1 MKLVSPELQAGGKR
15 VRYATLYGL
24 WALLFILVAGTSAF
38 FAVVTK
44 LGDGVAS
51 GRNDSIFNCDSS
63 GKVQYR
69 YSSVF
74 ATSPY
79 WDNRLFLSV
88 TMGVHGLTFGQAK
101 AMDIGFN
108 LVVGRGLQL
117 LLALA
122 VYPILRRS
130 ILRSMEV
137 REFSLALLMPFFLEK
152 LSVFSLWAMF
162 ANMRSCRTKP
172 KTDDQTEQI
181 RFRKAKVRIDWRVA
195 LVVLIGCYVLALPTV
210 TSVMTSY
217 QVRSAPFLPDG
228 LGYVSTK
235 EIENQ
240 IPDFILADGTSL
252 GLPYTYPMYK
262 GADDDLISACLACKP
277 VESAPRKECILTD
290 HCFRYRCKNR
300 HCV

>member
-15 VRYATLYGL
+15 VRYATLYGP
-24 WALLFILVAGTSAF
+24 WALLFILVAGISAL

-51 GRNDSIFNCDSS
+51 GLNDSIFNCDSS
-63 GKVQYR
+63 GKVRYR
-69 YSSVF
+69 YSSVIG
-74 ATSPY
+74 TSPY

-108 LVVGRGLQL
+108 LVVGRGSQL

-162 ANMRSCRTKP
+162 ANMRSRRTKP

-181 RFRKAKVRIDWRVA
+181 RFRKARVRIDWRVA
-195 LVVLIGCYVLALPTV
+195 LVVLVGCYILALPTV
-210 TSVMTSY
+210 TSVMASY

-228 LGYVSTK
+228 L
-235 EIENQ
+235 IENQ
-240 IPDFILADGTSL
+240 IPDFSLADGTL
-252 GLPYTYPMYK
+252 LDLPYTYPMYK
-262 GADDDLISACLACKP
+262 GAEDDLISACLACKP

-290 HCFRYRCKNR
+290 HRFRYRCKKR
-300 HCV
+300 HFG